1 MKITESVF
9 GSKSERNLFKT
20 LHSRWSKEFDLWP
33 SLPFSRIIEMERVE
47 TALSTRELDYFYK
60 TNVSI
65 LLYVQKAVALSYLLN
80 LMD

>member
-1 MKITESVF
+1 
-9 GSKSERNLFKT
+9 
-20 LHSRWSKEFDLWP
+20 
-33 SLPFSRIIEMERVE
+33 MERVE